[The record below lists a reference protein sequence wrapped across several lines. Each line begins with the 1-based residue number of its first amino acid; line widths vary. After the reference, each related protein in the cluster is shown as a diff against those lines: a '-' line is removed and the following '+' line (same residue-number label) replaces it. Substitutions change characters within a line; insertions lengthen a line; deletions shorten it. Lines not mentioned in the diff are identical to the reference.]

1 MQFFGER
8 DEKPDGKPHL
18 IVSIWNHGNMQ
29 SLWRISVAFFAQFP
43 FIFSRQKNVPFFLTL
58 TKSFSLKLAVK
69 VIREPRGTHTAL
81 ENKAKMDF

>member
-1 MQFFGER
+1 M
-8 DEKPDGKPHL
+8 KPDASSHCFNMEPWQYAI
-18 IVSIWNHGNMQ
+18 IVENLCCI
-29 SLWRISVAFFAQFP
+29 FAQFP